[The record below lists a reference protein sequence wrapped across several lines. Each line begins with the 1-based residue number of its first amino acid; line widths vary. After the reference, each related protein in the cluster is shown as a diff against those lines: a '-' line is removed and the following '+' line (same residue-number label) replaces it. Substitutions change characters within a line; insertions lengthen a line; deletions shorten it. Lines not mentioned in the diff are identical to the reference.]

1 MYWPNNFGHINRALW
16 MTPVLDEEPSVL
28 EVCSSLDIGPTALS
42 RSIDQ
47 VCQERQGSTPAGAKT
62 ITSDKLEIQELKALL
77 R

>member
-1 MYWPNNFGHINRALW
+1 MRESYSREFKLKAAS
-16 MTPVLDEEPSVL
+16 MVLDEEPSVL
-28 EVCSSLDIGPTALS
+28 EVRSSLDIGPTALS

>member
-1 MYWPNNFGHINRALW
+1 MRESYSREFKLKAAS
-16 MTPVLDEEPSVL
+16 MVLDEKPSVL